1 MFCLALWPKGG
12 LAGSGFVG
20 GAVFLPSASLFKA
33 VKGAWGFS
41 LLGRLAQ
48 AV

>member
-1 MFCLALWPKGG
+1 M
-12 LAGSGFVG
+12 AGSGFVG

-33 VKGAWGFS
+33 VKGAWDELG
-41 LLGRLAQ
+41 GRLAQ